1 MRRPLTRSTAV
12 AAATALVL
20 SLLSP
25 SQALADD
32 NRPPDRPDTATLTAR
47 GEACST
53 DKDAPTLLNSTELTL
68 SGVFVDPDAE
78 TASQQVKGQFEWA
91 LDGADEPLG
100 TAETLYSW
108 QYPGVTP
115 RPRSV
120 TARGLPEKV
129 LIGYRARGHDGQ
141 AWGEWSDRC
150 WIEVSTSKPKA
161 PPQVTSD
168 DYPDDDRFHGAPE
181 QPGDF
186 TFANNGVE
194 DAVAYY
200 YSATGDPSCTERVDL
215 DEPGGSVTVTITPQ
229 RPGPQAV
236 YARTADAYGNSSR
249 CELVYYFLVA
259 PLADPVAYFPLDEG
273 EGASASDVLARDR
286 VATGNGDVSWTRGRV
301 GARQGGGYRL
311 EDAAVATADGHLR
324 TDTAVLDTSAAFTV
338 SAWVRLDEAGT
349 DAVAL
354 SQDGEHLS
362 GFQLGYD
369 ASEDAW
375 VFQVASQDAP
385 EAGFDHRVVS
395 TVPAQTDVWTRLN
408 GQYDPVTGEIALH
421 VDGVRQGGAAWD
433 VAWNAEGPFVIG
445 GGREQGE
452 FSSAWPGAVDDVK
465 VWNRLLVAEDAPY
478 TGTGRSEVWENAN
491 RPLALEGQ
499 WMLEESGGE
508 TAADGSDHGLDA
520 TLHGDPATV
529 WDGAFNDW
537 LYTPAALLDGTAQE
551 HLRADGAAVRT
562 DRSFTA
568 SVWVRLDEGGSDAV
582 ALSQSGEHT
591 SGFALGYDAELGKW
605 VFETAAGDAAGG
617 EVHRVASANGA
628 RVGEWTHLTGIYDHT
643 DGTLTLHVD
652 GSRHESAAREGAWH
666 ADGDV
671 VIGAAGRT
679 GGVDRT
685 WTGALGTA
693 YLLQGVALRHD
704 VYALR
709 EGFLPGR

>member
-100 TAETLYSW
+100 TAEALYSW

-168 DYPDDDRFHGAPE
+168 DYPDDDRFHGAPGR
-181 QPGDF
+181 PGDF
-186 TFANNGVE
+186 TFTNNGVE

-200 YSATGDPSCTERVDL
+200 YSISDNVCATRLGLE
-215 DEPGGSVTVTITPQ
+215 EPGESVTVSVTPQ
-229 RPGPQAV
+229 RSGPQRL
-236 YARTADAYGNSSR
+236 YARSVDAYGNSSS
-249 CELVYYFLVA
+249 CAAVHSFMVA
-259 PLADPVAYFPLDEG
+259 PLARPVAYFPLDEG
-273 EGASASDVLARDR
+273 EGASASDVLTRDR
-286 VATGNGDVSWTRGRV
+286 VATGNGDVAWTRGRA
-301 GARQGGGYRL
+301 GERQDDDYRL
-311 EDAAVATADGHLR
+311 EGTAVATSDGYLR

-375 VFQVASQDAP
+375 VFQVASEDDP
-385 EAGFDHRVVS
+385 EAGFGHRVLS
-395 TVPAQTDVWTRLN
+395 TVSAQTDVWTQLN
-408 GQYDPVTGEIALH
+408 GQYDPAAGEIALY
-421 VDGVRQGGAAWD
+421 VEGAYQGSSEWEP
-433 VAWNAEGPFVIG
+433 AWNAQGPFVIG
-445 GGREQGE
+445 GGREQGA
-452 FSSAWPGAVDDVK
+452 FSGTWPGAVDDVK

-478 TGTGRSEVWENAN
+478 TGTGRSEVWQHAN
-491 RPLALEGQ
+491 LPLALEGR
-499 WMLEESGGE
+499 WRLDEREG
-508 TAADGSDHGLDA
+508 AAAEDSSDHGLDA

-529 WDGAFNDW
+529 WGGAPTDR
-537 LYTPAALLDGTAQE
+537 LVGSGVLLDGAGQE
-551 HLRADGAAVRT
+551 HLRTDGAAVRT

-568 SVWVRLDEGGSDAV
+568 SAWVWLDDDGSDAV

-605 VFETAAGDAAGG
+605 VFETAAEDTDGADGA
-617 EVHRVASANGA
+617 HRVASPFGA
-628 RVGEWTHLTGIYDHT
+628 VTGRWTHLTGVYDHV
-643 DGTLTLHVD
+643 DGTLVLYVD
-652 GSRHESAAREGAWH
+652 GTHHESATRETPWH
-666 ADGDV
+666 AGGDV
-671 VIGAAGRT
+671 VVGAAGQAD
-679 GGVDRT
+679 GVDRS

-693 YLLQGVALRHD
+693 HLFQGVALPED
-704 VYALR
+704 VTLLR
-709 EGFLPGR
+709 MGYLP